1 MADNDRDRDRISRN
15 TSRESTPEADRGNL
29 TAPHGDELA
38 ASAADDSPAGSGAT
52 PLHDGGRRE
61 DSFGRTDRYSNQDD
75 PDAETPV
82 LDTTP
87 LGSQEEMSAD
97 ARRRLMDQIDDAAA
111 DDARMATR
119 KRQHSAD

>member
-1 MADNDRDRDRISRN
+1 MADNDRDSNPISKDASLE
-15 TSRESTPEADRGNL
+15 SRPEADHGEL
-29 TAPHGDELA
+29 TPPHGDELS
-38 ASAADDSPAGSGAT
+38 ASARDESPAGSGAT
-52 PLHDGGRRE
+52 PLRDGGRRE

-75 PDAETPV
+75 PDAESPV

-87 LGSQEEMSAD
+87 LGSQEEMNAD
-97 ARRRLMDQIDDAAA
+97 ERRRLMEQIDDAAA